1 MQITE
6 QRIAELLASKAFTTL
21 AEEAEL
27 STTNY
32 PRWGLGWKALGLA
45 LYKQALAASFLN
57 KGTLDEVL
65 KDSRLK
71 EGTLKK
77 EAALKALRRA
87 SMLLPNDAKVYKALG
102 KLAQADNND
111 KQAEAYFQH
120 VITMNPTDAATLNI
134 LGLINYEN
142 EAFDAAIHYFEQA
155 VAANPSC
162 FTSHIHLAKAY
173 KENEQP
179 KKFRVSLLK
188 ANKIAPST
196 EDEWVEL
203 VTLWIDSEFIKEGEL
218 LFNQFIK
225 KFPNNNY
232 IAYLKGIALARYG
245 NFEKALVL
253 FKEANNALPNN
264 EEVLIRLAFL
274 INKKNPE
281 KAIKILEEAIQV
293 LPYSFKTIN
302 MLCDLLFDN
311 KKNEQAHAYIEKLIK
326 IKVNHKTYHL
336 IGYYNWAKFNF
347 IAAAEAFEN
356 SLAINSNNLKT
367 IILYANSLV
376 KTEQLTKAK
385 TFIIN
390 QLKKHP
396 KNDGL
401 LSLLSLV
408 YYNLGENKK
417 SIETSKKLLKTNP
430 LDSKNFSNYLF
441 FLIHSEKH
449 TIKYLFNE
457 HLRFSNYFEKPIKAI
472 APHTNNNDPSRKLK
486 IGFVSGDMYNHAVAY
501 FAIPTFKSL
510 EDEQFDVSVFYS
522 FNKEDASTLELK
534 KLVNHWFDVT
544 NLNDIELVDLIREES
559 IDILIDLSGH
569 TAHNRLPAFA
579 YKPAPIQ
586 ITSIG
591 YPYTTGLKA
600 MDYAFASSLIPNIEY
615 QQQHWTEKF
624 IITPEKPK
632 NVRPVRSASINEP
645 PAKLAATRN
654 GFFTYASLNRFSK
667 INAEALAAWVTIL
680 NSTTNTKLLLG
691 NVEQDKNQEIISF
704 FTQQGIAA
712 ERLILVPRV
721 GLESYMRLFNQID
734 LILDT
739 WPYGGGTTTNN
750 AISMGVPVLS
760 IVGDHPVEAR
770 VNTINRALNLEQF
783 LVKDV
788 TDYIQ
793 QAIAWS
799 TNLEELQACR
809 TEILSRPE
817 KTAKILEENPAERTL
832 NLALR
837 MAWQRW
843 CAGLPAA
850 SFRLPEKK

>member
-21 AEEAEL
+21 VEEAEL
-27 STTNY
+27 STTNH

-45 LYKQALAASFLN
+45 LHKKMA
-57 KGTLDEVL
+57 
-65 KDSRLK
+65 K
-71 EGTLKK
+71 ED
-77 EAALKALRRA
+77 ALKALRRA
-87 SMLLPNDAKVYKALG
+87 SMLLPNDAKVYKTLG
-102 KLAQADNND
+102 KLAQSENNT

-120 VITMNPTDAATLNI
+120 VIKLNPTDAATFNV
-134 LGLINYEN
+134 LGLMQYEN

-173 KENEQP
+173 KENDQP
-179 KKFRVSLLK
+179 KKFRVNLLK

-203 VTLWIDSEFIKEGEL
+203 VTLWVDSEFIKEGEL
-218 LFNQFIK
+218 LLNDFIK

-232 IAYLKGIALARYG
+232 IPYLKGIALARYG
-245 NFEKALVL
+245 HYAKALEF
-253 FKEANNALPNN
+253 FKEADKRLPNN
-264 EEVLIRLAFL
+264 EKNIIRLAVL
-274 INKKNPE
+274 TKEDDLDQGLTILEKALEHNPDNPE
-281 KAIKILEEAIQV
+281 FLYWISKFLFDAERFEEARDYIIRLIQARYDAKTYSLVGDYYYGMFDFSEAIDAFEKSLALKEEPCSFTYKYANALVKSSKNIKAIKIIEEALI
-293 LPYSFKTIN
+293 KEKA
-302 MLCDLLFDN
+302 N
-311 KKNEQAHAYIEKLIK
+311 KKSSKKSSNKAL
-326 IKVNHKTYHL
+326 
-336 IGYYNWAKFNF
+336 
-347 IAAAEAFEN
+347 EN
-356 SLAINSNNLKT
+356 ALN
-367 IILYANSLV
+367 
-376 KTEQLTKAK
+376 
-385 TFIIN
+385 
-390 QLKKHP
+390 
-396 KNDGL
+396 
-401 LSLLSLV
+401 SLLSVAL
-408 YYNLGENKK
+408 YNIGKVGKAIQIANKLTK
-417 SIETSKKLLKTNP
+417 VKPYNTKV
-430 LDSKNFSNYLF
+430 FSNYLF
-441 FLIHSEKH
+441 FLTHSD
-449 TIKYLFNE
+449 KYTLEALFAE
-457 HLRFSNYFEKPIKAI
+457 HLRFSKCFEDPIKII
-472 APHTNNNDPSRKLK
+472 APYTNNNDPDRKLK

-501 FAIPTFKSL
+501 FAIPIFKSL
-510 EDEQFDVSVFYS
+510 DKNQFEVSVFY
-522 FNKEDASTLELK
+522 NDKRNDTSTQALK
-534 KLVNHWFDVT
+534 ALVDHWFEIAD
-544 NLNDIELVDLIREES
+544 LNDIELVDLIREES

-569 TAHNRLPAFA
+569 TANNRLPAFA

-586 ITSIG
+586 ITSTG

-632 NVRPVRSASINEP
+632 NVRPVRSASISEP

-654 GFFTYASLNRFSK
+654 GLFTYASLNRFSK
-667 INAEALAAWVTIL
+667 INTGALNAWVSIL

-691 NVEQDKNQEIISF
+691 NVETEQEQEIISF
-704 FTQQGIAA
+704 FTKQGIAA
-712 ERLILVPRV
+712 ERLILKPRMNTQD
-721 GLESYMRLFNQID
+721 YMQLFNQID

-750 AISMGVPVLS
+750 ALSMGVPVLS
-760 IVGDHPVEAR
+760 IMGDHPVEAR
-770 VNTINRALNLEQF
+770 VNTFIRALNLEQF

-817 KTAKILEENPAERTL
+817 KAAKILEENPAERTL

-843 CAGLPAA
+843 CTGLPAA
-850 SFRLPEKK
+850 SFRLPEKN